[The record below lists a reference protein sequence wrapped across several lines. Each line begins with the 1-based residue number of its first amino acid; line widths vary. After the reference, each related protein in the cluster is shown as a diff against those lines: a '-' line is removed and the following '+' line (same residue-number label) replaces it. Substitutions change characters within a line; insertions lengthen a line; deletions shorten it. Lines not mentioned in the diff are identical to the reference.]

1 MLYIFITGQPPFNGV
16 TDQVILAKV
25 KNGKFSLELKIFE
38 TISADAI
45 DLLKGMLTYD
55 PEKRLSAK
63 EALQHPWFKKEQQES
78 QVDKE
83 AHNDAMCQLHKFN
96 ATQKLQQAT
105 MTMMV
110 QNLITKEEIA
120 KLQEVFNKI
129 DENKDGKL

>member
-1 MLYIFITGQPPFNGV
+1 MLYIFLTGQPPFNGV

-63 EALQHPWFKKEQQES
+63 EALQHPWFKKVS
-78 QVDKE
+78 KS
-83 AHNDAMCQLHKFN
+83 LKS
-96 ATQKLQQAT
+96 TKRLT
-105 MTMMV
+105 MTLCA
-110 QNLITKEEIA
+110 NYISSTPPRS
-120 KLQEVFNKI
+120 FNKPQ
-129 DENKDGKL
+129 

>member
-45 DLLKGMLTYD
+45 DLVKGMLTYD

-78 QVDKE
+78 QVDKDV
-83 AHNDAMCQLHKFN
+83 HNDAMCQLHKFN

-120 KLQEVFNKI
+120 KL
-129 DENKDGKL
+129 